1 MDFFDELR
9 SLDVNVDEGLER
21 VMGDGDLYAMML
33 DMFVTAIDTTPI
45 RPEDFDGGALDELI
59 GKVHTLKARPAICPS
74 SRCLPAIPSR
84 WACCGRGSPLRPR
97 RSIWSC
103 SPSRRRFWTASG
115 SIRGKKRGEAYF
127 SK

>member
-45 RPEDFDGGALDELI
+45 RPEEFDGGTLDELI
-59 GKVHTLKARPAICPS
+59 GKVHTLKGTTGNLSIQPLFTRYTQALGLLREGKGAQAKAVYLEL
-74 SRCLPAIPSR
+74 LPFQEKILE
-84 WACCGRGSPLRPR
+84 C
-97 RSIWSC
+97 
-103 SPSRRRFWTASG
+103 
-115 SIRGKKRGEAYF
+115 IRKHQG
-127 SK
+127 